1 MLALV
6 GGQAFAD
13 IDLVLE
19 LPLLVAADI
28 AFVAG
33 ARFDDVAFGH
43 DALLMD
49 NAASTHSIHGLFQTV
64 FLQPLSHV
72 ILRAGRLQD
81 RAL

>member
-1 MLALV
+1 MLALI

-33 ARFDDVAFGH
+33 VRFDDVAFGH

-49 NAASTHSIHGLFQTV
+49 TAASTHPIHGLFQTV
-64 FLQPLSHV
+64 FLQPLCRV
-72 ILRAGRLQD
+72 ILRAGRL
-81 RAL
+81 

>member
-6 GGQAFAD
+6 GGKAFAD
-13 IDLVLE
+13 IDFFLE

-33 ARFDDVAFGH
+33 VRFDNVAFGH
-43 DALLMD
+43 GALLMD

-64 FLQPLSHV
+64 FLQSLCRV
-72 ILRAGRLQD
+72 ILGAGLLQG